1 MIRDFREKPLLKE
14 HWINA
19 GFFVMEKR
27 IFDHWRGENLER
39 EVFPNLPSGR
49 HLVTYRHDGFFKSMD
64 TYKDQQEI
72 EAMFADGRLPWL
84 RSGEAA

>member
-1 MIRDFREKPLLKE
+1 VLRE

-19 GFFVMEKR
+19 GFFVMDRR

-39 EVFPNLPSGR
+39 DVFPNLLPGR
-49 HLVTYRHDGFFKSMD
+49 HLAAYRHDGFFKSMD

-72 EAMFADGRLPWL
+72 EAMYAEGRTPWTQ
-84 RSGEAA
+84 AAAAA